1 MNILI
6 LALGSRGDVLPYA
19 SLGEALRLSGHR
31 VRMVTFAF
39 FKDLVDQAGLEII
52 PIPGDAQ
59 GILQRAAEGL
69 LTASKPSLAN
79 PLELLRTGQALK
91 RSYGQ
96 LTDSL
101 PEQLS
106 LELFSDTDLVLTQ
119 LPAYLF
125 GEDLAEALSQRRM
138 KKVPWGIVS
147 VIPMVR
153 SRFRPLMGFQEL
165 PIRGWFAGAYNWNT
179 YRLGEQVGW
188 QLFRASVNRWRKA
201 QGLPAQPFFGRFE
214 AVYSVRVAEHPTVI
228 QGFSPLVVPRLP
240 DWEANIHTTG
250 WWWPKSTAWATPDPS
265 KIATPPPGYSNP
277 ALEHFLQSGAPPI
290 FIGMGSMPLPDP
302 ASASQLFCQAA
313 RLAGTRL
320 VLHSGWA
327 NLPNLD
333 ISNHVLTINYAPYA
347 WLFPHMR
354 LVVHHGGSG
363 TTGYA
368 LASGVPSLVIPFTFD
383 QFFWGR
389 RTTELGVG
397 PQAIPFARLTTEK
410 LATAISQALEDRPMQ
425 QNATALAEK
434 LRSENGLQ
442 KAVEIVESIILQG
455 LS

>member
-19 SLGEALRLSGHR
+19 SLGEALRHSGHR

-39 FKDLVDQAGLEII
+39 FQDLVDQAGLEMI

-59 GILQRAAEGL
+59 GILKQAAEGL

-79 PLELLRTGQALK
+79 PLELVRTGLALK

-96 LTDSL
+96 LAESL
-101 PEQLS
+101 PKQLA
-106 LELFSDTDLVLTQ
+106 LDDFPDTDLVLTQ

-125 GEDLAEALSQRRM
+125 GEDIAEALSKSRG
-138 KKVPWGIVS
+138 KKIPWGILS
-147 VIPMVR
+147 VIPMAR
-153 SRFRPLMGFQEL
+153 SRYQALMGFQEL
-165 PIRGWFAGAYNWNT
+165 PFHGPLSRTYNWNT

-201 QGLPAQPFFGRFE
+201 QGLPVQPFFGRFD
-214 AVYSVRVAEHPTVI
+214 AMYHVRADERPTVI
-228 QGFSPLVVPRLP
+228 QGFSPLVVPPLP

-250 WWWPKSTAWATPDPS
+250 WWWPEGTTWASPAPF
-265 KIATPPPGYSNP
+265 KITVPPPGYSNP
-277 ALEHFLQSGAPPI
+277 ALEHFLQSGPPPI

-302 ASASQLFCQAA
+302 ASASQLFYQAA
-313 RLAGTRL
+313 VQAGVRL

-327 NLPNLD
+327 NLPNRNTSENVIFID
-333 ISNHVLTINYAPYA
+333 YAPYA

-354 LVVHHGGSG
+354 LVVYHGGSG

-368 LASGVPSLVIPFTFD
+368 LASGVPSLVLPFTFD

-397 PQAIPFARLTTEK
+397 PQAIPFARLTAEK
-410 LATAISQALEDRPMQ
+410 LAAAISQALEDRLMQ
-425 QNATALAEK
+425 QNAKALAEK
-434 LRSENGLQ
+434 LRGENGLQ
-442 KAVEIVESIILQG
+442 KAVKIVESIIL
-455 LS
+455 